1 MLLSAVNPEA
11 KRFPRPFHADS
22 ARKTNL
28 RDLYQSSIV
37 LYTLFLCV
45 LAFLSCL
52 SYIMHIRPLF
62 EKDD

>member
-11 KRFPRPFHADS
+11 KLFLRSFHGDS
-22 ARKTNL
+22 AHKTNL
-28 RDLYQSSIV
+28 RDLYQSLIV

-45 LAFLSCL
+45 LALLSCL
-52 SYIMHIRPLF
+52 SYIMHIRTPF

>member
-11 KRFPRPFHADS
+11 KLFLQPFHADS
-22 ARKTNL
+22 ARKMNL
-28 RDLYQSSIV
+28 RDQYQSLIV

-52 SYIMHIRPLF
+52 SYIMHIRTLF